1 MNQADTWEEFKR
13 TATLPDE
20 EIDLGRTALLIAAV
34 EYPGLDLEQQT
45 GILDSLAAAASRR
58 LGPDREPLTCVNTL
72 SDYLFDE
79 VGFRGNR
86 EDYYDPRNSHLN
98 QVLERRLGIPI
109 TLSLLCIEVGKRLDV
124 PLMAIGMP
132 GHLLVR
138 HRDEPD
144 LFIDPF
150 FSGVLLSEEECAQR
164 LREIAGANLPWDPS
178 YLAPI
183 SNREFIAR
191 MLRNLKG
198 TYLQQQDYQRAL
210 PIMDRL
216 VAIQPEEMHERRDRG
231 MAQYQLGR
239 YREALEDLQWYL
251 ASGAGTTD
259 QDSRRVERL
268 VAQIQQLLPREP

>member
-1 MNQADTWEEFKR
+1 MNRVDSWEEFKR
-13 TATLPDE
+13 TAALPDE
-20 EIDLGRTALLIAAV
+20 EIDLGRTALLIAALD
-34 EYPGLDLEQQT
+34 YTDLDLGRQMAT
-45 GILDSLAAAASRR
+45 LDSLAAAASRR
-58 LGPDREPLTCVNTL
+58 LEQDGEPLSRINTL
-72 SDYLFDE
+72 SDYLFNE
-79 VGFRGNR
+79 VGFRGNQ
-86 EDYYDPRNSHLN
+86 EDYYDPRNSYFN

-109 TLSLLCIEVGKRLDV
+109 TLSLLCIEVGKRLDI

-138 HRDEPD
+138 HRDEPG

-150 FSGVLLSEEECAQR
+150 YGGILLSEKECAQR
-164 LREIAGANLPWDPS
+164 LREIAGANLSWDS
-178 YLAPI
+178 HYLAPI

-198 TYLQQQDYQRAL
+198 IYLQRQDFQSAL

-216 VAIQPEEMHERRDRG
+216 VAIQPEAMHERRDRG
-231 MAQYQLGR
+231 MVQYQLGQ

-251 ASGAGTTD
+251 ASGAAD

-268 VAQIQQLLPREP
+268 VAQIQQLLPREL

>member
-1 MNQADTWEEFKR
+1 MDRSDIWKEFIR
-13 TATLPDE
+13 IAASPDD
-20 EIDLGRTALLIAAV
+20 EIDLARAALLIAAT
-34 EYPGLDLEQQT
+34 EYPELDIESQLGL
-45 GILDSLAAAASRR
+45 LDSLASAASRR
-58 LGPDREPLTCVNTL
+58 FGEERDPFFCINTL
-72 SDYLFDE
+72 NDYLFDE
-79 VGFRGNR
+79 VGFRGNQ
-86 EDYYDPRNSHLN
+86 EDYYDPRNSYFN

-109 TLSLLCIEVGKRLDV
+109 TLSLLCIEVGKRLDI

-138 HRDEPD
+138 HRDEPG

-150 FSGVLLSEEECAQR
+150 YGGILLSEKECAQR
-164 LREIAGANLPWDPS
+164 LREIAGANLSRDS
-178 YLAPI
+178 HYLAPI

-198 TYLQQQDYQRAL
+198 IYLQRQDFQSTL

-216 VAIQPEEMHERRDRG
+216 VAIQPEAMHERRDRG
-231 MAQYQLGR
+231 MVQYQLGQ

-251 ASGAGTTD
+251 ASGAAD

-268 VAQIQQLLPREP
+268 VAPIQP

>member
-1 MNQADTWEEFKR
+1 MNQAGPWEEFKH
-13 TATLPDE
+13 TAALPDE
-20 EIDLGRTALLIAAV
+20 EIDLGRVALLIAAL
-34 EYPGLDLEQQT
+34 EYPDLDLEHQT
-45 GILDSLAAAASRR
+45 GILDALAAAASLR
-58 LGPDREPLTCVNTL
+58 LGQDREPLSCVNTL

-86 EDYYDPRNSHLN
+86 EDYYDPRNSYLN

-109 TLSLLCIEVGKRLDV
+109 TLSLLCIEVGKRLEI
-124 PLMAIGMP
+124 PLIAIGMP

-150 FSGVLLSEEECAQR
+150 YSGILLSEEECVQR
-164 LREIAGANLPWDPS
+164 LREIAGANLPWDS
-178 YLAPI
+178 RYLTPI
-183 SNREFIAR
+183 SRREFIAR

-198 TYLQQQDYQRAL
+198 IYLQWEDYQRAL

-216 VAIQPEEMHERRDRG
+216 VAIQPEAMHERRDRG
-231 MAQYQLGR
+231 MVQYQLGQ

-251 ASGAGTTD
+251 ASGATD
-259 QDSRRVERL
+259 QDSRQVEHL
-268 VAQIQQLLPREP
+268 VAQIQRLLPREP